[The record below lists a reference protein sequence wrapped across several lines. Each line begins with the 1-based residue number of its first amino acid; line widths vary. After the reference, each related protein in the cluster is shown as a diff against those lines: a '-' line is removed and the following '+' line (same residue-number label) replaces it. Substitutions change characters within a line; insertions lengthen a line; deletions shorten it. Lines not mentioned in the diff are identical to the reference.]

1 VIVLTRIDSRL
12 IHGQV
17 VEAWLPHL
25 KVGRVVVADDA
36 CATDALVGAAMK
48 LAVPPSVDV
57 QLKRLD
63 EVDFQALA
71 GDAVPTLVLF
81 RDVGGVL
88 SARQHGLPDGP
99 LNVGNVHMAPG
110 REAVTGSVFLSPTE
124 REALTQLG
132 SAGMAVSIQA
142 VPSEKPT
149 AL

>member
-1 VIVLTRIDSRL
+1 VIVLSRIDSRL

-36 CATDALVGAAMK
+36 TAMDALVGAAMK
-48 LAVPPSVDV
+48 LAVPPTVDV

-63 EVDFQALA
+63 EVDFDELSR
-71 GDAVPTLVLF
+71 DPVPTLVLF
-81 RDVGGVL
+81 RDVGAAL

-110 REAVTGSVFLSPTE
+110 REAVTRSVFLTPTE
-124 REALTQLG
+124 REAL
-132 SAGMAVSIQA
+132 SAMGTHGMAVTIQSL
-142 VPSEKPT
+142 PSEKPT
-149 AL
+149 PL